1 MRVTL
6 RAART
11 ATNPLGVI
19 LGVLYL
25 YSIIFIL
32 SHEIVVSL
40 YVVSSHFIYGLRD
53 FLMMLL
59 ELY

>member
-1 MRVTL
+1 MGCAT
-6 RAART
+6 ARWFVPPSPPRR
-11 ATNPLGVI
+11 NP
-19 LGVLYL
+19 GVLYL

-40 YVVSSHFIYGLRD
+40 YVVSSHFIYGLGD